1 MKLMFSGHPGLT
13 KQTSFLMA
21 LVVSPLW
28 HAEFKIKTEA
38 GLQCLVLNPLTANGA
53 CRPTQ

>member
-1 MKLMFSGHPGLT
+1 MFSGHPGLT